1 MSELPAMRPNPLR
14 ATLDAG
20 GTVYGTMA
28 FEFFTP
34 GLMAALQAAGA
45 DFVLLDTEHS
55 GVGIETIKAQVA
67 ASRGLDIVPMARVPG
82 CHYHLIAPVLDAG
95 AMGIMVPMV
104 ETAEQARQIASW
116 CRYPPDGRARL
127 GLRHG
132 ARRLR
137 GRRCRRRRCAPPT
150 SARWSSRWSKPP
162 RGIENVDAI
171 MAVAGID
178 IGWLGHFDL
187 TDQHGHS
194 GTVRAPGFS
203 ARGRRRWSP
212 PCRAIG
218 KPAGFLAGS
227 VEMARGVAG
236 KGVPRDRLQH
246 RYRPVAGFAARRAGE
261 AACRRGVT
269 RSRGTASACHC
280 ERSEAISW
288 ARVVC

>member
-34 GLMAALQAAGA
+34 GLMAALQATGA
-45 DFVLLDTEHS
+45 DFVLLDAEHS

-104 ETAEQARQIASW
+104 ETPEQARQIASW
-116 CRYPPDGRARL
+116 CRYPPTGV
-127 GLRHG
+127 
-132 ARRLR
+132 R
-137 GRRCRRRRCAPPT
+137 G
-150 SARWSSRWSKPP
+150 SAFGMAHDDYAAGDVVAKMRTANERTLVIALVETA
-162 RGIENVDAI
+162 RGIENIDAI
-171 MAVAGID
+171 MAVDGID

-187 TDQHGHS
+187 TASMGI
-194 GTVRAPGFS
+194 PGQFEH
-203 ARGRRRWSP
+203 P
-212 PCRAIG
+212 DFLRAIEALVAACARNR

-227 VEMARGVAG
+227 VEMARAWRE
-236 KGVPRDRLQH
+236 KGFRAIAYNTDIGLLQDSLRGALERL
-246 RYRPVAGFAARRAGE
+246 RAGE
-261 AACRRGVT
+261 G
-269 RSRGTASACHC
+269 
-280 ERSEAISW
+280 
-288 ARVVC
+288 